1 MADEVRKPSLVKPTL
16 DTLFHIDFD
25 WWQENDSN
33 WRIFLRSF
41 LCPHH
46 QEAFA
51 AEDEDIRI
59 DAVDPETAEVKAV
72 DGILHTLVTHCA
84 REEDFLS
91 ANVPLIAKL
100 LRVFLSN
107 GNQPLSPKQLS
118 AMVGRPAMTIL
129 VTLTGPQVY
138 KGIRP
143 LQEQ

>member
-1 MADEVRKPSLVKPTL
+1 MSDEVRKPSLVKPTM
-16 DTLFHIDFD
+16 DTLFHIDYD
-25 WWQENDSN
+25 WWQENDTN

-41 LCPHH
+41 LCPRH
-46 QEAFA
+46 QETFSS
-51 AEDEDIRI
+51 EDENIRI

-84 REEDFLS
+84 KEEEFLS

-118 AMVGRPAMTIL
+118 GIVGRPAMTIL

-143 LQEQ
+143 LHKQ

>member
-1 MADEVRKPSLVKPTL
+1 MSDEVRKPSLVKPTM
-16 DTLFHIDFD
+16 DTLFHIDYD
-25 WWQENDSN
+25 WWQENDTN

-41 LCPHH
+41 LCPRH
-46 QEAFA
+46 QETFSS
-51 AEDEDIRI
+51 EDENIRI

-84 REEDFLS
+84 KEEEFLS

-118 AMVGRPAMTIL
+118 GIVGRPAMTIL

-143 LQEQ
+143 LHNQ